1 VSAFYFK
8 PAQEP
13 AMNNRT
19 FFVLVAAVLAVIGVG
34 VLESQRQPVVI
45 RPVPSDVAS
54 GMYDR
59 IQLSVA
65 AATARNDQAAR
76 VCESEINV
84 VLSREFPEIERA
96 ANRAAKEVSTLG
108 SCSTIIYRL
117 AKEQLGWS
125 SSTAAYVEGEIRGRL
140 QPSLDTCGRELDVA
154 LDRYELALG
163 ESTVTLATELAQA
176 NGVTASRPVAI
187 EVDVRSSGDLDATL
201 RGLGISGGILS
212 IAGTF
217 DAVALMNTSIVRN
230 LINKI
235 AQLAAS
241 IFAKPAATAAG
252 SAVVAAADGPL
263 PIGDALAIVGGLWTG
278 YEIYAT
284 RARFEQEIKASLTN
298 ALPEMKRSVHHQI
311 MERIH
316 SLKSDYQRAQDR
328 IRNEMSA
335 NLTR

>member
-1 VSAFYFK
+1 MTS
-8 PAQEP
+8 
-13 AMNNRT
+13 RT
-19 FFVLVAAVLAVIGVG
+19 LFVIVVAILAVIGVAS
-34 VLESQRQPVVI
+34 LESQRQPVVV
-45 RPVPSDVAS
+45 RPVPGDVAS

-76 VCESEINV
+76 ACENEINV
-84 VLSREFPEIERA
+84 VLAREFPEIERA
-96 ANRAAKEVSTLG
+96 ANRAAEEVSTLS

-125 SSTAAYVEGEIRGRL
+125 SSTADYVEGEIRGRL
-140 QPSLDTCGRELDVA
+140 QPSLDACGHELDVA
-154 LDRYELALG
+154 LDRYEMALR

-176 NGVTASRPVAI
+176 NGAAAGKPVAI

-217 DAVALMNTSIVRN
+217 DAVAIMNTSIVRN
-230 LINKI
+230 LIAKI

-278 YEIYAT
+278 YEIYST
-284 RARFEQEIKASLTN
+284 RAQFEAEIKASLIN

-316 SLKSDYQRAQDR
+316 SLKSDHQRAQDR
-328 IRNEMSA
+328 IRNELAA
-335 NLTR
+335 NLAR

>member
-1 VSAFYFK
+1 MTS
-8 PAQEP
+8 
-13 AMNNRT
+13 RT
-19 FFVLVAAVLAVIGVG
+19 LFVIVVAILAVIGVAS
-34 VLESQRQPVVI
+34 LESQRQPVVI

-65 AATARNDQAAR
+65 AATARNEQAAR
-76 VCESEINV
+76 ACENEINV
-84 VLSREFPEIERA
+84 VLAREFPEIERA

-108 SCSTIIYRL
+108 SCSTIIYRM

-140 QPSLDTCGRELDVA
+140 QPSLDACGHELDVA

-176 NGVTASRPVAI
+176 NGVTASKPVAI

-201 RGLGISGGILS
+201 RGLGISGGIVS

-217 DAVALMNTSIVRN
+217 DAVAIMNTSIVRN
-230 LINKI
+230 LITKI
-235 AQLAAS
+235 AQMAAS

-263 PIGDALAIVGGLWTG
+263 PVGDVLAILGGLWTG
-278 YEIYAT
+278 YEIYST
-284 RARFEQEIKASLTN
+284 RAQFEAEIKASLIN

-316 SLKSDYQRAQDR
+316 SLRSDYQQAQDR
-328 IRNEMSA
+328 IRNELAASV
-335 NLTR
+335 TR